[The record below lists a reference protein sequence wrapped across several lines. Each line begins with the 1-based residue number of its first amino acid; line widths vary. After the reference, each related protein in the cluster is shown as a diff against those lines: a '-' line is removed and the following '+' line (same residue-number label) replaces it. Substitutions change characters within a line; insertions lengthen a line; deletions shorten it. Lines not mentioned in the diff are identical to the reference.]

1 MNDELREIQTTV
13 QKLQA
18 AQHEREQ
25 ALENLRGHI
34 EQDERHLQELDESI
48 KAIRGDICSLKRAI
62 AELRSFK
69 QAVDEMRY
77 IQSITRRA

>member
-1 MNDELREIQTTV
+1 MNDDLHEIQSTV

-18 AQHEREQ
+18 AQDEREH
-25 ALENLRGHI
+25 ALDNLRGQI
-34 EQDERHLQELDESI
+34 ERDEQHLQELDEGI
-48 KAIRGDICSLKRAI
+48 KAIRGDIRELKRAI

-77 IQSITRRA
+77 IQTITCKR